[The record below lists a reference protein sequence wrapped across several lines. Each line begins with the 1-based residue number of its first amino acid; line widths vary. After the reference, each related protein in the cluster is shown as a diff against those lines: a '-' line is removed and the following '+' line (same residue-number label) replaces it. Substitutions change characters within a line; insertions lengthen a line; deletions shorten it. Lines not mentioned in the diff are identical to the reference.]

1 MTSAIRA
8 VVFDWA
14 GTMVDFGCR
23 APVRALQEV
32 LRAEGLD
39 PSEAEMRLHM
49 GMAKRAHIAALL
61 ELPRLKD
68 GWAVRHGGP
77 PGTGDIDRLHEHV
90 EPLMI
95 AAAAEYAVLIPGAVD
110 VVRALRAQ
118 GVKIGSGTG
127 YTRAMMA
134 AILPRAHEQGYS
146 PDVVVCAG
154 ETPEG
159 RPSPLPM
166 WKALVE
172 LGAWPAHACVKV
184 DDAAVGVT
192 EGKAAGAWSVGLA
205 ASGNGVGLSLSEFEG
220 LAPDER
226 ARRVAAAQEALHAAG
241 ADFVIDTVAQ
251 LPSVIAEIEARLAR
265 GERPPPAAA

>member
-1 MTSAIRA
+1 MTSAIKA

-23 APVRALQEV
+23 APVRALQAV

-39 PSEAEMRLHM
+39 PSEAELRLHM

-61 ELPRLKD
+61 ELPGLND
-68 GWAVRHGGP
+68 VWIARHGRP
-77 PGTGDIDRLHEHV
+77 PSGADIDRLHEAV

-95 AAAAEYAVLIPGAVD
+95 TAAAEYAELIPGAAETAA
-110 VVRALRAQ
+110 ALRAR

-184 DDAAVGVT
+184 DDAAVGVA
-192 EGKAAGAWSVGLA
+192 EGKAAGSWSVGLA

-220 LAPDER
+220 LTPEER
-226 ARRVAAAQEALHAAG
+226 RRRVAAAQEALYAAG

-251 LPSVIAEIEARLAR
+251 LPGVIAEIEARLAR
-265 GERPPPAAA
+265 GERPSPETA

>member
-1 MTSAIRA
+1 MTAIRA

-39 PSEAEMRLHM
+39 PTEAEVRLHM

-61 ELPRLKD
+61 DLPRLRD
-68 GWAVRHGGP
+68 AWTALHGSAPQGAEV
-77 PGTGDIDRLHEHV
+77 DRLHDAV

-95 AAAAEYAVLIPGAVD
+95 TAAGECAELIPGAAEVAG
-110 VVRALRAQ
+110 ALRVR

-134 AILPRAHEQGYS
+134 AILPRAREQGYS
-146 PDVVVCAG
+146 PDVVVCAA

-184 DDAAVGVT
+184 DDAAVGVA

-205 ASGNGVGLSLSEFEG
+205 ASGNGVGLSLTQFEA
-220 LAPDER
+220 LTPAEQQ
-226 ARRVAAAQEALHAAG
+226 RRVAIARETLYAAG
-241 ADFVIDTVAQ
+241 ADFVIDTVAY
-251 LPSVIAEIEARLAR
+251 LPTAIAEIEARLAR
-265 GERPPPAAA
+265 GERPLPAA